1 MNDINFEKDQEEVLD
16 RTENIKSLADQVK
29 NLRDLEDQLKVDEEL
44 LASITVQN
52 VCGTAEEPDNLKHQ

>member
-29 NLRDLEDQLKVDEEL
+29 TLRDLEDQVKTDEEYGHAL
-44 LASITVQN
+44 
-52 VCGTAEEPDNLKHQ
+52 